1 MAKLANAYRYRWFAS
16 AVHAANTDVKAIKR
30 GRDQVRAE
38 LARRFP
44 DADLDWSLEQD
55 PNGPPWVV
63 AGQRYPGLAEA
74 TRRFTKYGGI
84 HGVPGLYDLLSLI
97 VHPNLHTALASIL
110 QAVQHDGFI
119 QYNYRVDLKQT
130 IRLLLLAAAFLY
142 RAGMVV
148 CSFFQ
153 LDPTVLKPG
162 PTTHSPPTAA
172 TARSTCVT

>member
-1 MAKLANAYRYRWFAS
+1 
-16 AVHAANTDVKAIKR
+16 
-30 GRDQVRAE
+30 
-38 LARRFP
+38 
-44 DADLDWSLEQD
+44 
-55 PNGPPWVV
+55 VV

-110 QAVQHDGFI
+110 QPVQHDGFI
-119 QYNYRVDLKQT
+119 QHSYRVDLKQT

-142 RAGMVV
+142 RAGIVV

-153 LDPTVLKPG
+153 LDPAVLE
-162 PTTHSPPTAA
+162 TWADDTLPPTAA